1 MYIEGDVPFVT
12 GNNGNNGGSGMW
24 GSDGIWAILLLALLG
39 RGGFGGGYGGGG
51 NYGTSE
57 GAFGWQL
64 GRLATTNDVASGFS
78 TSEIMSDLNDI
89 ILGQTQGFAGVQ
101 QTLCQGFSGV
111 NTALLQGFAGVDN
124 AICTL
129 GYQNQQ
135 GFNAL
140 GQQIAACCCDLKQ
153 MNLENRYL
161 NEKQTCEIVNAIN
174 MGNQRLVD
182 IYTNDKIETLN
193 RKLATAEAQLSNN
206 AQSRYIVDTVL
217 DKLSPC
223 PRPAYITCNPNTG
236 LTYPQGYTQANFGGN
251 GCCGCGNF

>member
-12 GNNGNNGGSGMW
+12 TSNGNGGGSGMW

-39 RGGFGGGYGGGG
+39 RGGFGGGYGGHVGG
-51 NYGTSE
+51 GEGY

-78 TSEIMSDLNDI
+78 TSEIMSDLNSI
-89 ILGQTQGFAGVQ
+89 IVGQANMQNWINQGFYGLDRSV
-101 QTLCQGFSGV
+101 
-111 NTALLQGFAGVDN
+111 LQGFAGVDN
-124 AICTL
+124 AICNL
-129 GYQNQQ
+129 GYN
-135 GFNAL
+135 L
-140 GQQIAACCCDLKQ
+140 TKQISDCCC
-153 MNLENRYL
+153 
-161 NEKQTCEIVNAIN
+161 QTQRAIDGVNYNMATNTGQIVNAIN
-174 MGNQRLVD
+174 MGNQRVIDYLQSE
-182 IYTNDKIETLN
+182 KIDTLN

-251 GCCGCGNF
+251 SGCCGCGNGF